1 MPKKKKS
8 QKRKHIT
15 KKKEKKLLIT
25 KDMTIGEIIEKYPK
39 AAQILLEQGLMCVSC
54 GMAQMETLEQGALT
68 HELDINKLLRI
79 LNKALKTK

>member
-8 QKRKHIT
+8 QKRKHIA
-15 KKKEKKLLIT
+15 KKKLLIT

-79 LNKALKTK
+79 LNKALMPK